1 MLATTTKDGD
11 QQPHAVIDPDIVLAA
26 RADRSG
32 VEAERRSTQRPP
44 EVPSPKIDTKI
55 DPEYRTQASAGLT
68 VPGER
73 STFATWAV
81 RTILAVLFAVGSAVA
96 AAAWQSYGDQAQEI
110 VAHWMP
116 RISLASNADK
126 DATAQP
132 AASSAQETAAAAP
145 SQAQEP
151 ATGAISASGMSQ
163 EQSQLLQS
171 MAHDLAA
178 LSQQISDL
186 KTSLAQLKS
195 GQEQM
200 ARDMARVAEAKPSDR
215 PSERTAEARSFDP
228 RAIEQTIRPRPAPR
242 PATAAITP
250 AQPAA
255 AVPHRP
261 RPPPSTANMVPPPP
275 APMPLPSAP
284 ASDPDQPVVR
294 PPMPVR

>member
-26 RADRSG
+26 RADRPA
-32 VEAERRSTQRPP
+32 VEGERRSTQRPP
-44 EVPSPKIDTKI
+44 EVPSPKID
-55 DPEYRTQASAGLT
+55 PEFRTQASGGLV

-126 DATAQP
+126 DAAAQP

-145 SQAQEP
+145 AQDA
-151 ATGAISASGMSQ
+151 ATGAISGSSVSQ
-163 EQSQLLQS
+163 EQAQLLQS

-178 LSQQISDL
+178 LSQQISEL

-200 ARDMARVAEAKPSDR
+200 ARDMARVAEAK

-242 PATAAITP
+242 PATAALTP

-261 RPPPSTANMVPPPP
+261 RPPAPSAANMVPPPP

-284 ASDPDQPVVR
+284 QAADPDQPVVR

>member
-26 RADRSG
+26 RGDRPG

-44 EVPSPKIDTKI
+44 EVPSPKID
-55 DPEYRTQASAGLT
+55 PEFRTQASGS
-68 VPGER
+68 VVIPGER

-116 RISLASNADK
+116 RISLASNGDK
-126 DATAQP
+126 DAAAQP

-145 SQAQEP
+145 AQEA
-151 ATGAISASGMSQ
+151 ATGAISGSSGSQ
-163 EQSQLLQS
+163 EQAQLLQS

-178 LSQQISDL
+178 LSQQISEL

-200 ARDMARVAEAKPSDR
+200 ARDMARVAEAKPTDR

-242 PATAAITP
+242 PATAAVTP

-261 RPPPSTANMVPPPP
+261 RPPAPSAANMVPPPP

-284 ASDPDQPVVR
+284 ASQAADPDQPIVR